1 MEIKYIK
8 TSELSVYANNTRTH
22 SDEQVEQLV
31 QSIKKFG
38 FTNPILIDGERQIIA
53 GHGRTLAATKMGM
66 VDVPCI
72 VLDHLNED
80 ERKAYVIADNKL
92 ALNAGWDEDL
102 LKIEMGALDSLGFDL
117 SLLGFTG
124 DELSGLFL
132 DVNAD
137 TFSDSF
143 ELDDGD
149 KPPYQQITF
158 TLADE
163 QAKIIKEAL
172 LKLKSS
178 EEFAVVETYGNE
190 NSNGNLLFTLVTQS
204 QWVEQKT

>member
-1 MEIKYIK
+1 M
-8 TSELSVYANNTRTH
+8 
-22 SDEQVEQLV
+22 
-31 QSIKKFG
+31 
-38 FTNPILIDGERQIIA
+38 PIL
-53 GHGRTLAATKMGM
+53 L
-66 VDVPCI
+66 
-72 VLDHLNED
+72 
-80 ERKAYVIADNKL
+80 VI
-92 ALNAGWDEDL
+92 
-102 LKIEMGALDSLGFDL
+102 
-117 SLLGFTG
+117 
-124 DELSGLFL
+124 
-132 DVNAD
+132 
-137 TFSDSF
+137 